1 MHESPQ
7 VLRTARLILSVPPPD
22 HAPQVLR
29 YYDENRAH
37 LDRWD
42 PPRPKDFSTEAFWRT
57 RLAQQREA
65 CVARTRFKFY
75 LRLADDPDGAVVGTT
90 SLDNVVWGPLM
101 ACTLGYAVD
110 HRFVG
115 RGFAR
120 EAAAEA
126 VRFAFDEL
134 GLHRVAA
141 GYDPTNERSA
151 RVLDALGFA
160 IEGFAR
166 RYLFVGGAWRDHVQ
180 TGKVNPRLVVPDP
193 G

>member
-7 VLRTARLILSVPPPD
+7 VLRTGRLILSVPPPE

-29 YYDENRAH
+29 FYEENRAH

-42 PPRPKDFSTEAFWRT
+42 PPRPHDFYTETYWHI
-57 RLAQQREA
+57 RLAQQRDA
-65 CVARTRFKFY
+65 CAARARFKFY
-75 LRLADDPDGAVVGTT
+75 ARLADDPDGVVVGTT

-101 ACTLGYAVD
+101 ACTLGYAVH

-126 VRFAFDEL
+126 VRFAFDDL

-180 TGKVNPRLVVPDP
+180 TGKENPRLVVPDVR
-193 G
+193 